1 MLLDKNMLPRI
12 KRQIPQMED
21 LLQAE
26 QGYLDVILDTVS
38 WLGDR
43 MILLREEVMNIPNLK
58 IKIRQITGWEC
69 DILEDAEHLTL
80 TVRYYYDAE
89 TPILEQEERILMYV
103 PAHLKV
109 IHEFFQAYLGQ
120 APLYVGVGVGNF
132 VRYMGFPQEVNG
144 TQAGTAAVPVQAG
157 LYTHSKMIIYPEV

>member
-1 MLLDKNMLPRI
+1 MLLDKNMLPKI

-26 QGYLDVILDTVS
+26 QEYLDVILDMVS

-58 IKIRQITGWEC
+58 AKIRQITGWEC

-80 TVRYYYDAE
+80 TIRYYFNAE
-89 TPILEQEERILMYV
+89 TPTLEQEERILMFV
-103 PAHLKV
+103 PAHLQV
-109 IHEFFQAYLGQ
+109 IHEFLQAYLGQ
-120 APLYVGVGVGNF
+120 DPLYVGVGTGNF
-132 VRYMGFPQEVNG
+132 VKYIGFPQEVNG
-144 TQAGTAAVPVQAG
+144 TQAGTITVPVQAG
-157 LYTHSKMIIYPEV
+157 LFTHSKIIIYPEV